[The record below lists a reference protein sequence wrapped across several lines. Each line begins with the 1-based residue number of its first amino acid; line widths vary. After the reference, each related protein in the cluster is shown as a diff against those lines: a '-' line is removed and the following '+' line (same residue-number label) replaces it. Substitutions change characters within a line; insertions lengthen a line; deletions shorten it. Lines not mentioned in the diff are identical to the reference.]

1 MVWVPVQTMVA
12 SGLVAV
18 SIVACRGFDCCVP
31 ARADR
36 EVHIADGGF
45 LWITCGGDKMIL
57 I

>member
-1 MVWVPVQTMVA
+1 MIWVPVQTMVA

-36 EVHIADGGF
+36 EVHFADGGF